1 MKRILLLIIF
11 ALLLTGCAAAA
22 PQKTE
27 ITIIAN
33 EFKFEPASITVP
45 AGRPVTLTIKNKGT
59 VEHDFVIQKISLKD
73 VVQESS
79 SMNMNHDMSSMNYAL
94 HVATISGESSV
105 ITFTPVEA
113 GTYEFFCAVKGH
125 KESGMTGTMV
135 VTK

>member
-1 MKRILLLIIF
+1 MKRKLFFIIFSLLL
-11 ALLLTGCAAAA
+11 AGCAAPA

-27 ITIIAN
+27 ITLLAN

-45 AGRPVTLTIKNKGT
+45 VGQPVTLTIKNKGAI
-59 VEHDFVIQKISLKD
+59 EHDFVIQKIKMKD
-73 VVQESS
+73 VVEQTS
-79 SMNMNHDMSSMNYAL
+79 SMNMGHDMAGMNYDL
-94 HVATISGESSV
+94 HVATMGGESSV

-113 GTYEFFCAVKGH
+113 GTYEFFCAIKGH